1 MTVEDKSRVDEVLNI
16 LEELESM
23 YVVVGI
29 LSSTSGE
36 LIKIAAVQE
45 FGADIPVTDKM
56 RGFFAYNFGVNL
68 KKSTTVIK
76 IPERSYIRSSFD
88 DKKSRVMELGDML
101 YEVVNGGMSPRNFY
115 EALGQTCVG
124 IIQDYMINEVNS
136 PPNSGLTIANKGSS
150 NPLVDTG
157 RLVGSIDYEIK
168 YR

>member
-1 MTVEDKSRVDEVLNI
+1 MTVEDRSRVDEVVEI
-16 LEELESM
+16 LEELDSM
-23 YVVVGI
+23 YVVVGV
-29 LSSTSGE
+29 LSKSGGE

-45 FGADIPVTDKM
+45 FGATIPVTDKM
-56 RGFFAYNFGVNL
+56 RGFFAYRFGINL
-68 KKSTTVIK
+68 KASTTEIK

-88 DKKSRVMELGDML
+88 DNETKLMELGDML
-101 YEVVNGGMSPRNFY
+101 SGVLDGDMSPRNFY

-124 IIQDYMINEVNS
+124 TIQDYMINEVKS